1 MKPSVVL
8 LGTKVKRETI
18 TKANSPEA
26 LSPDKGG
33 EETEVRVRILDA
45 AFAVFMEH
53 GYASSSM
60 QEIAKRAQ
68 VSKRDLYA
76 VVGNKQAMLINC
88 IAARARRL
96 QAPIDL
102 PVPRDRAGLAEVLA
116 AFGAQLLREVS
127 DPRVVAV
134 FRLAI
139 AEAPHTPAVAL
150 TLDSIA
156 REAAR
161 SALRQIMTQA
171 QEARLLP
178 GTPAKLAD
186 QFGGLLLGTLLVS
199 LLLGVAERPSPREIT
214 VRARESADLFVRLH
228 LPPT

>member
-53 GYASSSM
+53 GYAASSTL
-60 QEIAKRAQ
+60 EIAKRAQ